1 MHIKICINSV
11 KIPNHIF
18 NTYVEYKFFDKTY
31 RTQMVILFKIYILY
45 INIIYII
52 IIKIQVMGND
62 NPVYYG
68 YEKVH
73 TIKEVDDYS
82 LIYLAKT

>member
-52 IIKIQVMGND
+52 IIKI
-62 NPVYYG
+62 
-68 YEKVH
+68 
-73 TIKEVDDYS
+73 
-82 LIYLAKT
+82 